1 MSKDKRNQIKVDL
14 KNIDTEEILLSFE
27 MGEIPEWEE
36 QHKVRR
42 KVKRKR
48 RLE

>member
-14 KNIDTEEILLSFE
+14 KNIDTEEILLSYE
-27 MGEIPEWEE
+27 KGEVPEWEE
-36 QHKVRR
+36 EYKIRR
-42 KVKRKR
+42 KVKPKR

>member
-14 KNIDTEEILLSFE
+14 KNIDTEEILLSYE
-27 MGEIPEWEE
+27 MEEVPEWEE
-36 QHKVRR
+36 KYKIRR
-42 KVKRKR
+42 KVKPKR